1 MHYFSGGYYCGPAFM
16 KTNNVYITR
25 SKFVESKTLLI
36 SDCHWDNPHC
46 DRELLAK
53 HMQEAVDGGH
63 DILINGD
70 LFCLMQGKYD
80 GRRSKS
86 DIRPEHNGSR
96 YLDLVIDTAVEWFK
110 PYAKNIKVIGYGNHE
125 TSILRHCETDVIE
138 RFVSALNAVT
148 GSTIQV
154 GGYGGW
160 VIWQFC
166 KSTEVNISYKLKYFH
181 GSGGGGPVTKGVIQ
195 YNRMA
200 TAVEGADA
208 IWMGH
213 VHESTELTYT
223 VERLDRHNS
232 IKLKD
237 ILMVRTPAY
246 KEEYNDGKGGWHI
259 ERGAPPKPLGGRW
272 LVLIP
277 VADRMDGKQSYSVT
291 AYTYKTN

>member
-1 MHYFSGGYYCGPAFM
+1 M

-25 SKFVESKTLLI
+25 SKFQETKALLI
-36 SDCHWDNPHC
+36 SDCHFDNPHC
-46 DRELLAK
+46 DRKLLAS
-53 HMQEAVDGGH
+53 HLQQAVDGGH
-63 DILINGD
+63 DIFINGD

-138 RFVSALNAVT
+138 RFVTLLNAAT
-148 GSTIQV
+148 GASIQV

-160 VIWQFC
+160 VIWQF
-166 KSTEVNISYKLKYFH
+166 SEYTEVNLSYKMKYYH
-181 GSGGGGPVTKGVIQ
+181 GSGGGGPVTKGAIQ
-195 YNRMA
+195 FNRMA
-200 TAVEGADA
+200 TMVEGADA
-208 IWMGH
+208 VWMGH

-223 VERLDRHNS
+223 VEKLDRHY
-232 IKLKD
+232 KVRLKD
-237 ILMVRTPAY
+237 ILMIRTPSY
-246 KEEYNDGKGGWHI
+246 KEEYNEGQGGWHV

-272 LVLIP
+272 LVITP
-277 VADRMDGKQSYSVT
+277 RPIVKNGNRAYSVE

>member
-1 MHYFSGGYYCGPAFM
+1 M
-16 KTNNVYITR
+16 KTNNVYIKR
-25 SKFVESKTLLI
+25 QKFEETKALLI

-46 DRELLAK
+46 DRELLAE
-53 HMQEAVDGGH
+53 HLQQACDGGH
-63 DILINGD
+63 DIFINGD

-86 DIRPEHNGSR
+86 DIRPEHNSSR

-138 RFVSALNAVT
+138 RFVTLLNAAAKT
-148 GSTIQV
+148 KIEV

-166 KSTEVNISYKLKYFH
+166 NSSEVNVSYKLKYFH

-200 TAVEGADA
+200 TQVEGADA
-208 IWMGH
+208 VWMGH

-223 VERLDRHNS
+223 VERLDRTS
-232 IKLKD
+232 QVILKD
-237 ILMVRTPAY
+237 VLMVRTPSY
-246 KEEYNDGKGGWHI
+246 KEEYNEGKGGWHV

-272 LVLIP
+272 LVLKP
-277 VADRMDGKQSYSVT
+277 KRHRNDGRQTYNVE